1 MVATKLAAGW
11 QYHRRGFVDMKLVGR
26 MSIGSVPGA
35 LLGVACLALL
45 RLYRGGS
52 VNHILRIMIGVLLIT
67 TPAIAL
73 LKSYLERTGKKSL
86 RERLPAYITA
96 QNGAVVVGLVGGC
109 LVGMT
114 SIGSGSIIMT
124 LLLLFYSKPT
134 TVLVGTD
141 IVHSVILGMVAGA
154 GHLAIGTVDVHLLA
168 ALLLGSIPGA
178 WISAKLTP
186 SINGVWLRRI
196 LFSFLFAAGVS
207 MF

>member
-52 VNHILRIMIGVLLIT
+52 VNHILRIMIGVLLVT

-73 LKSYLERTGKKSL
+73 LKNCLEGTGRKSL

-114 SIGSGSIIMT
+114 SIGSGSADHNPRRHRHCA
-124 LLLLFYSKPT
+124 FR
-134 TVLVGTD
+134 D
-141 IVHSVILGMVAGA
+141 LGNGS
-154 GHLAIGTVDVHLLA
+154 GCGS
-168 ALLLGSIPGA
+168 LGDR
-178 WISAKLTP
+178 
-186 SINGVWLRRI
+186 NR
-196 LFSFLFAAGVS
+196 
-207 MF
+207 